1 MKEIYK
7 DFIGIYENVFS
18 KEYCQHLINL
28 GKENISNAKSRAKAP
43 SSLPLLIFDDLS
55 YNLSGYV
62 DQNTKEHFYNTV
74 SNLIENHYTRKY
86 KCLEFITSSGYNI
99 TDFKYQVTKP
109 SQGYHT
115 WHCEYDALIPKM
127 DLRWGVWTFYL
138 NDVEEGGETEFL
150 YQSYRLKPKT
160 GTFSIFPAYYTHTHR
175 GNPPISNTKHILTGW
190 IEYPPEFDNKVKKKE
205 DIYES

>member
-7 DFIGIYENVFS
+7 DFIGIYENAFS

-28 GKENISNAKSRAKAP
+28 GKKNISNAKGRAKSP
-43 SSLPLLIFDDLS
+43 DNLPLLIFDDLS
-55 YNLSGYV
+55 LNLSEYI
-62 DQNTKEHFYNTV
+62 DQNTKEHFYNTA
-74 SNLIENHYTRKY
+74 SNLIKTYYVKKY
-86 KCLEFITSSGYNI
+86 KCLEFITNSGYNL
-99 TDFKYQVTKP
+99 TDFKYQITKP

-115 WHCEYDALIPKM
+115 WHCEYDASIPKTN
-127 DLRWGVWTFYL
+127 LRWGVWTFYL

-175 GNPPISNTKHILTGW
+175 GNPPISNTKHIITGW
-190 IEYPPEFDNKVKKKE
+190 IEYPPEVVNKNEKNDSKRNT
-205 DIYES
+205 